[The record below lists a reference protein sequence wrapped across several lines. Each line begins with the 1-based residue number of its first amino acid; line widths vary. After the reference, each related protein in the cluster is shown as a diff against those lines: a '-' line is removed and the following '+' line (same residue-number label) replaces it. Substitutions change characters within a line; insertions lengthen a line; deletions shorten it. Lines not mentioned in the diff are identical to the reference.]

1 MTRLKPPPWTPNCV
15 SSRAPRDHRAW
26 IAALPVPPGGLDQ
39 AVALA
44 SAMEGARLERRDGDW
59 AHLVYVTRIMR
70 YRDDLELELDGAEL
84 HVRSASRIGYGDG
97 GLNRRRVEA
106 LRALLLEA
114 E

>member
-1 MTRLKPPPWTPNCV
+1 MSRLKPPPWTPNCV
-15 SSRAPRDHRAW
+15 SSRAARDHRAY
-26 IAALPVPPGGLDQ
+26 IEPLPVPPGGLDQ

-44 SAMEGARLERRDGDW
+44 TAMEGASLRERDGNW

-70 YRDDLELELDGAEL
+70 YRDDLELELDGDVL
-84 HVRSASRIGYGDG
+84 HVRSASRLGYGDG
-97 GLNRRRVEA
+97 GLNRKRVEA